1 MQTQMKKILI
11 GAAALIFLFSGV
23 SFANNRGSRH
33 HKPQGKAHGVYKEKN
48 QQHGDHRHFKP
59 REHSRKGHTYK
70 DVRKRHYSD
79 KHPRHWKKSHAKFRR
94 NHHDQYRYRKIR
106 QHHRNSH
113 HRRSPRENLIYKAVF
128 KDPGMVFKV
137 ILNQK

>member
-23 SFANNRGSRH
+23 SFANDRGSRH

-48 QQHGDHRHFKP
+48 QQHGDYRHFKP
-59 REHSRKGHTYK
+59 REHSRKEHTYK
-70 DVRKRHYSD
+70 DVRQ
-79 KHPRHWKKSHAKFRR
+79 RHWKKSHAKFKRQHQDR
-94 NHHDQYRYRKIR
+94 YRYRKIR

>member
-23 SFANNRGSRH
+23 SFANDRGSRH
-33 HKPQGKAHGVYKEKN
+33 HKPQGKAHGVYKEKK

-59 REHSRKGHTYK
+59 REHSRKEHTYK
-70 DVRKRHYSD
+70 DVRQRHYYD
-79 KHPRHWKKSHAKFRR
+79 KHQRHWKKSHAKFKRQHQDR
-94 NHHDQYRYRKIR
+94 YRYRKIR

>member
-23 SFANNRGSRH
+23 SFANDRGSRH

-48 QQHGDHRHFKP
+48 QQHGDHRHLKP

-70 DVRKRHYSD
+70 DVRQRQYSD
-79 KHPRHWKKSHAKFRR
+79 KHQRHWKKSHAKFRR
-94 NHHDQYRYRKIR
+94 QHQDQYRYRKIR